1 MKKLLLILACSVA
14 FLEVAAQDMIIYKDK
29 TIDEVTIIE
38 VNPDFIKYREYG
50 SPVNSATF
58 SIEKDYL
65 SKIIFESGRVMDLSK
80 TMMDDERIYANQK
93 RRALKIDLAGINS
106 NYSFVTF
113 EQAINPNKSWE
124 AGIIWIGAGFDAES
138 FDSFTYENAFG
149 GALNFGYKLKR
160 SPNFYM
166 NRMRYGHILRG
177 TYIKP
182 NVFMNLYQYN
192 LEDRM
197 HVVDPATMEWPITR
211 ESAFALSAQI
221 DFGNQLVFDNSFLVD
236 YSFGL
241 GYGFTSKLSPE
252 QGFNPPAVNY
262 GFIGGRR
269 QVYDWQ
275 GQPKYSSPI
284 TFSFAIRIG
293 FLMKND

>member
-80 TMMDDERIYANQK
+80 TMMDDERIYANQM
-93 RRALKIDLAGINS
+93 RRALKIDIAGINS
-106 NYSFVTF
+106 NYSFVSY
-113 EQAINPNKSWE
+113 EQAIAPNKSWE
-124 AGIIWIGAGFDAES
+124 AGIIWIGAGFDS
-138 FDSFTYENAFG
+138 PSIDNGTYEKAQG

-182 NVFMNLYQYN
+182 NIFMNLYQYN
-192 LEDRM
+192 LEDRT
-197 HVVDPATMEWPITR
+197 HVIDPATMDYPIFR
-211 ESAFALSAQI
+211 ESAFAASAQI

-241 GYGFTSKLSPE
+241 GYGFTSKLSGY
-252 QGFNPPAVNY
+252 QGFIPPAVNY
-262 GFIGGRR
+262 GFSGGRR
-269 QVYDWQ
+269 EVYDWQ
-275 GQPKYSSPI
+275 GESRHSSPI

-293 FLMKND
+293 ILLKND